1 MRRLE
6 SLLLEGEAGW
16 LEALLEE
23 PEDAPREVCVVC
35 HPHPLYGGTMHNK
48 VVHRLARGLRHAGAV
63 VLRFNFRGVGRSQ
76 GPHSFGL
83 GETQDARTALEWLRQ
98 RYPSLPHSL
107 AGFSFGAQVILNLGC
122 PASHA
127 ARLIAAGFPT
137 GAGKPST
144 LEQCVIPKIFIQS
157 TRDQFGPRDELE
169 ALFNG
174 LLEPKRLVWIEAS
187 DHFFA
192 GALDRFEKAV
202 YDRGG
207 FPAESGH

>member
-1 MRRLE
+1 MRKLE
-6 SLLLEGEAGW
+6 SLLLDGEAGK

-23 PEDAPREVCVVC
+23 PEHAPREVCVVC
-35 HPHPLYGGTMHNK
+35 HPHPLYGGTMQNK

-76 GPHSFGL
+76 GTHSSGV
-83 GETQDARTALEWLRQ
+83 GEIQDALAALEWLRQ
-98 RYPSLPHSL
+98 RYPSLPYSL

-137 GAGKPST
+137 GAGIPSA
-144 LEQCVIPKIFIQS
+144 LEQCVVPKIFIQS
-157 TRDQFGPRDELE
+157 TRDRFGPRDQLEL
-169 ALFNG
+169 LFNS
-174 LLEPKRLVWIEAS
+174 LPEPKRLVWIEAS

-192 GALDRFEKAV
+192 GGLDRLEKAI
-202 YDRGG
+202 YELGAL
-207 FPAESGH
+207 PAESTH